1 MEDKLDLKL
10 EALIAEIVEL
20 QGAIHALSNYIQE
33 MIG

>member
-20 QGAIHALSNYIQE
+20 QGAIHALSYYIQE
-33 MIG
+33 MVR